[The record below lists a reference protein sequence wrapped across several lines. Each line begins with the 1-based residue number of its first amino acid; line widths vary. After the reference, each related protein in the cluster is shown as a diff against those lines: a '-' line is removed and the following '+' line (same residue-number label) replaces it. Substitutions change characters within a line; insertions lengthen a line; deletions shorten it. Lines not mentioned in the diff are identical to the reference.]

1 MTDDCFLPE
10 PWARH
15 RHLQS
20 MFASMK
26 IRALGDNPM
35 LRASRES
42 VVDAGDG
49 ARLLGFHSPQREGKA
64 PGLVVLLH
72 GWEGSSESTYILT
85 TGRFLYRCG
94 YDVFRLNLR
103 DHGNSHHLNEDL
115 FHGARLEEVFQALS
129 RIAELGGGRPFFII
143 GFSLGG
149 NFGLRVSRLQVSRPI
164 PSLRHVISI
173 SPALDPY
180 KSTLLIDSG
189 FFLYRSYFLNKW
201 KRSLRKKESLF
212 PGKYRFGPFLRAKT
226 CMELTEA
233 LMPYFPEYPTYRDYF
248 RQYTLL
254 GDSLCELG
262 VPTTIIASADDP
274 VVPVED
280 LRGLKKGANLHL
292 ALQRYGGH
300 CGFLGNPFPFGCWYE
315 KEIADILNSAVSNA
329 GRTSGPCTTRTRSYG
344 SCFPFPDA

>member
-1 MTDDCFLPE
+1 MTDDCFVPE

-20 MFASMK
+20 MFASMR
-26 IRALGDNPM
+26 IRAIGGNPM
-35 LRASRES
+35 LRAAREFI
-42 VVDAGDG
+42 VDAGG
-49 ARLLGFHSPQREGKA
+49 GVRLLGFHSPQ
-64 PGLVVLLH
+64 PGGDARGLAVLLH
-72 GWEGSSESTYILT
+72 GWEGSAESTYILT
-85 TGRFLYRCG
+85 TGRFLYRSG

-103 DHGNSHHLNEDL
+103 DHGNSHHLNVDL
-115 FHGARLEEVFQALS
+115 FHGARIEETFQAVR
-129 RIAELGGGRPFFII
+129 RIAGLGGSRPFFIV

-149 NFGLRVSRLQVSRPI
+149 NFGLRISRLQVSRPI
-164 PSLRHVISI
+164 PNLRHVISI

-180 KSTLLIDSG
+180 KSTLFIDNG
-189 FFLYRSYFLNKW
+189 FPLYRNYFLNKW
-201 KRSLRKKESLF
+201 KKSLRKKESLF
-212 PGKYRFGPFLRAKT
+212 PDKYKFGPFLHAKT

-280 LRGLKKGANLHL
+280 LTGLKTGPNLRL
-292 ALQRYGGH
+292 SLQRYGGH

-315 KEIADILNSAVSNA
+315 KKIAGIMNSADLNPGKPSA
-329 GRTSGPCTTRTRSYG
+329 PCATRTYG
-344 SCFPFPDA
+344 SCFPSPDA